1 LDLKDIKIPV
11 TRNEVLRL
19 PIDAAGVGYLTN
31 LIEQSVAARPETRD
45 HPTVVRLQTMLQ
57 FLFASTL
64 MLGAQEETLKE
75 AGRQGVIRA
84 YEELKRQKELLD
96 GQLPQSGPK

>member
-1 LDLKDIKIPV
+1 LELKDIKIPT

-31 LIEQSVAARPETRD
+31 LIEQAVAAHPETAN
-45 HPTVVRLQTMLQ
+45 HPTVVRLQTMLR
-57 FLFASTL
+57 FLFACTL

-75 AGRQGVIRA
+75 AGRQGMIQA
-84 YEELKRQKELLD
+84 YEELKKQKELLD
-96 GQLPQSGPK
+96 GQLPQSKPK